1 MELNTI
7 PNTGT
12 WGDASNLINLNNRK
26 LASEV
31 SKALSSTGKFK
42 GWFRSE
48 SLLFSRYPVPSAGFT
63 AWVGNP
69 YPGTV
74 YGCDKDG
81 IWTDTGVVPSIP
93 SVSMDGYATS
103 DELEAA
109 LSIVS
114 DNGLAVGSK
123 VLTSVDKSVTIEK
136 KYIMAS
142 SKTLVDGTTDIYLY
156 PVSSGSVYKVKAT
169 AYLQN
174 AYLYAFVSS
183 EDIGPSTIV
192 SGRTIP
198 PNSVDGYM
206 VAPAGASFLAI
217 PYVSS
222 FGWPPSVSR
231 VDDRSG
237 KPSLLERVNAV
248 TDGLSAEV
256 NRSTDKDK
264 VHDARLDKLSA
275 ALEDTG
281 ETLPMLLST
290 EGVIEGDGSISGA
303 SGHWSMVDY
312 YDVSLYGEVVVDTR
326 ISSGDRYL
334 YAFYSSTDPSPSSLV
349 LLGGKVYGGGG
360 LTGKVLEVPQGA
372 VMLALSRTS
381 DKSSG
386 VHTRVFGIS
395 GLRNDL
401 TAIEKKHDG
410 DVSSLTSALEDTGE
424 SIQASWVREGVIT
437 DDGGIGG
444 SSGSWMFVEA
454 YLVEGERQVVAYTR
468 ISSGDYRLYAF
479 YSSTDPSPSS
489 LVLLGG
495 KVYGGGMVN
504 ATLDVPSGAVL
515 LVLLRT
521 ADNRC
526 SVRRRAFGIGG
537 LRKDVNAVTD
547 RVSNEVVPLLEQTAE
562 TAGEAYDTLGIKY
575 MPVDGEPLEASA
587 TYSGQYL
594 VYSSKTLYPVNGNDI
609 IVFPVSGGDSYRVVT
624 RAYLQNAYLYA
635 FLNGAVPGKDTIL
648 SGHNASVFNSVD
660 EVLEAPSGA
669 THLAVTYQRTAG
681 LYRTPVKVTYRKES
695 LLDNIGGFVPVH
707 TGNLFDKSQ
716 TEFDVQLGWV
726 GATGPLAGAVTT
738 GYIDLGPGKH
748 DGQMLSSTYLWSLC
762 CMYDQD
768 KKWLNSTNAY
778 NSVALAAGTR
788 YIRACYYSNESAS
801 AKVDLSMQEIA
812 DTLQLVTNSS
822 AADIMPYEGSEA
834 DTPEKLYIRG
844 LPYYR
849 ISGPFSGSIID
860 TLGDSLT
867 EARRYQKAISKLLG
881 CSVDIHGIGGT
892 TVSGTRAKAFW
903 TDERINALNPLAD
916 FIVIMGGTND
926 VSQNSPVGEIGFE
939 NLDTGTYAGAYNV
952 VLLKILHKYRILE
965 NDSFTGV
972 IQVTDRRH
980 VRIVLCTPPYNHS
993 LSSDRTQRERLEGY
1007 ASAVLQIGRL
1017 WNLPVVNTY
1026 WEAGMNDHT
1035 ASLYWNENDS
1045 VHFNDVGYYKLGAM
1059 MAHELMRF
1067 APVTE
1072 LNI

>member
-31 SKALSSTGKFK
+31 DKALSSTGKFK

-63 AWVGNP
+63 AWVGDP

-81 IWTDTGVVPSIP
+81 IWTDTGVVPSTP

-109 LSIVS
+109 LSIVA

-169 AYLQN
+169 VYLTN

-183 EDIGPSTIV
+183 EDIGPATIV

-198 PNSVDGYM
+198 PSSVDGYV

-222 FGWPPSVSR
+222 FGWAPSVSR
-231 VDDRSG
+231 VDERSG
-237 KPSLLERVNAV
+237 NLPSLLERVDSVA
-248 TDGLSAEV
+248 DGLSAEV
-256 NRSTDKDK
+256 ARSTDKDK
-264 VHDARLDKLSA
+264 VHDARLDELSS

-281 ETLPMLLST
+281 ETVPMLSSA
-290 EGVIEGDGSISGA
+290 EGVIESDGSVSGA

-312 YDVSLYGEVVVDTR
+312 YDVSSYGEVVADTR

-349 LLGGKVYGGGG
+349 LLGGKVYGGG
-360 LTGKVLEVPQGA
+360 
-372 VMLALSRTS
+372 
-381 DKSSG
+381 
-386 VHTRVFGIS
+386 
-395 GLRNDL
+395 
-401 TAIEKKHDG
+401 
-410 DVSSLTSALEDTGE
+410 
-424 SIQASWVREGVIT
+424 
-437 DDGGIGG
+437 
-444 SSGSWMFVEA
+444 
-454 YLVEGERQVVAYTR
+454 VV
-468 ISSGDYRLYAF
+468 D
-479 YSSTDPSPSS
+479 
-489 LVLLGG
+489 
-495 KVYGGGMVN
+495 

-537 LRKDVNAVTD
+537 LRKDVNAVAD
-547 RVSNEVVPLLEQTAE
+547 RVGNEVVPLLEQTAE

-575 MPVDGEPLEASA
+575 TPVDGEPLEALA
-587 TYSGQYL
+587 TYSDQYL
-594 VYSSKTLYPVNGNDI
+594 VYSSKTLSPVNGNDI
-609 IVFPVSGGDSYRVVT
+609 IVFPISGGDSYRVVT

-635 FLNGAVPGKDTIL
+635 FLSGAVPGKDTIL
-648 SGHNASVFNSVD
+648 SGHNASVSNSVD

-716 TEFDVQLGWV
+716 AEFDVQLGWV
-726 GATGPLAGAVTT
+726 GVTGPLAGAITT
-738 GYIDLGPGKH
+738 GYIDLGPGNH
-748 DGQMLSSTYLWSLC
+748 DGQMLSSTYLWTLC
-762 CMYDQD
+762 CMYDENR
-768 KKWLNSTNAY
+768 KWLNSTNAY
-778 NSVALAAGTR
+778 NSVALASGTR

-801 AKVDLSMQEIA
+801 VKVDLSMKEIA
-812 DTLQLVTNSS
+812 DTLQLVMDSS
-822 AADIMPYEGSEA
+822 SADIMPYEESESE
-834 DTPEKLYIRG
+834 TPEKLYIRG

-849 ISGPFSGSIID
+849 ISGPFSGRIID

-892 TVSGTRAKAFW
+892 TVSGARANAFW
-903 TDERINALNPLAD
+903 NDSRINALNPLAD

-926 VSQNSPVGEIGFE
+926 VSQNSPVGEIGFD
-939 NLDTGTYAGAYNV
+939 NLDTDTYAGAYNV

-965 NDSFTGV
+965 NDSFTG
-972 IQVTDRRH
+972 ITQVTARRH

-1045 VHFNDVGYYKLGAM
+1045 VHFNDDGYYKLGAM

-1067 APVTE
+1067 APVTD
-1072 LNI
+1072 I

>member
-31 SKALSSTGKFK
+31 DKALSLTGKFK

-63 AWVGNP
+63 AWVGDP

-81 IWTDTGVVPSIP
+81 IWTDTGVVPSTP

-109 LSIVS
+109 LSIVA

-169 AYLQN
+169 VYLTN

-183 EDIGPSTIV
+183 EDIGPATIV

-198 PNSVDGYM
+198 PSSVDGYV

-222 FGWPPSVSR
+222 FGWAPSVSR
-231 VDDRSG
+231 VDERSG
-237 KPSLLERVNAV
+237 NLPSLLERVDSVA
-248 TDGLSAEV
+248 DGLSAEV
-256 NRSTDKDK
+256 ARSTDKDK
-264 VHDARLDKLSA
+264 VHDARLDELSS

-281 ETLPMLLST
+281 ETVPMLSSA
-290 EGVIEGDGSISGA
+290 EGVIESDGSVSGA
-303 SGHWSMVDY
+303 SGHWAMVDY
-312 YDVSLYGEVVVDTR
+312 YDVSSYGEVVADTR

-349 LLGGKVYGGGG
+349 LLGGKVYGGG
-360 LTGKVLEVPQGA
+360 
-372 VMLALSRTS
+372 
-381 DKSSG
+381 
-386 VHTRVFGIS
+386 
-395 GLRNDL
+395 
-401 TAIEKKHDG
+401 
-410 DVSSLTSALEDTGE
+410 
-424 SIQASWVREGVIT
+424 
-437 DDGGIGG
+437 
-444 SSGSWMFVEA
+444 
-454 YLVEGERQVVAYTR
+454 VV
-468 ISSGDYRLYAF
+468 D
-479 YSSTDPSPSS
+479 
-489 LVLLGG
+489 
-495 KVYGGGMVN
+495 

-547 RVSNEVVPLLEQTAE
+547 RVGNEVVPLLEQTAE
-562 TAGEAYDTLGIKY
+562 TAGEAYDTLGIKHT
-575 MPVDGEPLEASA
+575 PVDGEPLEASA
-587 TYSGQYL
+587 TYSDQYL
-594 VYSSKTLYPVNGNDI
+594 VYSSKTLSPVNGNDI

-635 FLNGAVPGKDTIL
+635 FLSGAVPGKDTIL
-648 SGHNASVFNSVD
+648 SGHNASVSNSVN

-669 THLAVTYQRTAG
+669 THLAVTCQRTAG

-716 TEFDVQLGWV
+716 AEFDVQLGWV
-726 GATGPLAGAVTT
+726 GVTGPLAGAITT

-748 DGQMLSSTYLWSLC
+748 DGQMLSSTYLWTLC
-762 CMYDQD
+762 CMYDENR
-768 KKWLNSTNAY
+768 KWLNSTNAY
-778 NSVALAAGTR
+778 NSVALASGTR

-801 AKVDLSMQEIA
+801 VKVDLSMKEIA
-812 DTLQLVTNSS
+812 DTLQLVMDSS
-822 AADIMPYEGSEA
+822 SADIMPYEESESE
-834 DTPEKLYIRG
+834 TPEKLYIRG

-849 ISGPFSGSIID
+849 ISGPFSGRIID

-892 TVSGTRAKAFW
+892 TVSGARANAFW
-903 TDERINALNPLAD
+903 NDSRINALNPLAD

-926 VSQNSPVGEIGFE
+926 VSQNSPVGEIGFD
-939 NLDTGTYAGAYNV
+939 NLDTDTYAGAYNV

-965 NDSFTGV
+965 NDSFTG
-972 IQVTDRRH
+972 ITQVTARRH

-1045 VHFNDVGYYKLGAM
+1045 VHFNDDGYYKLGAM

-1067 APVTE
+1067 APVTD
-1072 LNI
+1072 I

>member
-31 SKALSSTGKFK
+31 DKALSSTGKFK

-63 AWVGNP
+63 AWVGDP

-81 IWTDTGVVPSIP
+81 IWTDTGVVPSTP

-109 LSIVS
+109 LSIVA

-169 AYLQN
+169 VYLTN

-183 EDIGPSTIV
+183 EDIGPATIV

-198 PNSVDGYM
+198 PSSVDGYV

-222 FGWPPSVSR
+222 FGWAPSVSR
-231 VDDRSG
+231 VDERSG
-237 KPSLLERVNAV
+237 NLPSLLERVDSVA
-248 TDGLSAEV
+248 DGLSAEV
-256 NRSTDKDK
+256 ARSTDKDK
-264 VHDARLDKLSA
+264 VHDARLDELSS

-281 ETLPMLLST
+281 ETVPMLSSA
-290 EGVIEGDGSISGA
+290 EGVIESDGSVSGA
-303 SGHWSMVDY
+303 SGHWAMVDY
-312 YDVSLYGEVVVDTR
+312 YDVSSYGKVVADTR

-334 YAFYSSTDPSPSSLV
+334 YAFYSSTAPSPSSLV
-349 LLGGKVYGGGG
+349 LLGGKVYGGGE
-360 LTGKVLEVPQGA
+360 LTGKVLEVPQDA

-401 TAIEKKHDG
+401 TALEKKHDG

-437 DDGGIGG
+437 DEGGIGG

-454 YLVEGERQVVAYTR
+454 YPVEGERQVVAYTR

-495 KVYGGGMVN
+495 KVYGGGVVD

-547 RVSNEVVPLLEQTAE
+547 RVGNEVVPLLEQTAE

-575 MPVDGEPLEASA
+575 TPVDGEPLEASA
-587 TYSGQYL
+587 TYSDQYL
-594 VYSSKTLYPVNGNDI
+594 VYSSKTLSPVNGNDI

-635 FLNGAVPGKDTIL
+635 FLSGAVPGKDTIL
-648 SGHNASVFNSVD
+648 SGHDASVSNSVD

-669 THLAVTYQRTAG
+669 THLAVTCQRTAG

-716 TEFDVQLGWV
+716 AEFDVQLGWV
-726 GATGPLAGAVTT
+726 GVTGSLAGAITT

-748 DGQMLSSTYLWSLC
+748 DGQMLSSTYLWALC
-762 CMYDQD
+762 CMYDENR
-768 KKWLNSTNAY
+768 KWLNSTNAY
-778 NSVALAAGTR
+778 NSVALASGTR

-801 AKVDLSMQEIA
+801 VKVDLSMKEIA
-812 DTLQLVTNSS
+812 DTLQLVMDSS
-822 AADIMPYEGSEA
+822 SADIMPYEESESE
-834 DTPEKLYIRG
+834 TPEKLYIRG

-849 ISGPFSGSIID
+849 ISGPFLGRIID

-892 TVSGTRAKAFW
+892 TVSGARANAFW
-903 TDERINALNPLAD
+903 NDSRINALNPLAD

-926 VSQNSPVGEIGFE
+926 VSQNSPVGEIGFD
-939 NLDTGTYAGAYNV
+939 NLDTDTYAGAYNV

-965 NDSFTGV
+965 NDSFTG
-972 IQVTDRRH
+972 ITQVTARRH

-1045 VHFNDVGYYKLGAM
+1045 VHFNDDGYYKLGAM

-1067 APVTE
+1067 APVTD
-1072 LNI
+1072 I

>member
-31 SKALSSTGKFK
+31 DKALSSTGKFK

-63 AWVGNP
+63 AWVGDP

-81 IWTDTGVVPSIP
+81 IWTDTGVVPSTP

-109 LSIVS
+109 LSIVA

-123 VLTSVDKSVTIEK
+123 VLTSVDKSATIEK

-169 AYLQN
+169 VYLTN

-183 EDIGPSTIV
+183 EDIGPATIV

-198 PNSVDGYM
+198 PSSVDGYV
-206 VAPAGASFLAI
+206 VAPADASFLAI

-222 FGWPPSVSR
+222 FGWAPSVSR
-231 VDDRSG
+231 VDERSG
-237 KPSLLERVNAV
+237 NLPSLLERVDSV

-256 NRSTDKDK
+256 ARSTDKDK
-264 VHDARLDKLSA
+264 VHDARLDELSA

-281 ETLPMLLST
+281 EALPMLSSV
-290 EGVIEGDGSISGA
+290 EGVIEGDGSVSGA

-312 YDVSLYGEVVVDTR
+312 YDVSSYGEVVADTR

-334 YAFYSSTDPSPSSLV
+334 YAFYSSTDPTPSSLV
-349 LLGGKVYGGGG
+349 LLGDKVYGGGE

-401 TAIEKKHDG
+401 TALENKHDG
-410 DVSSLTSALEDTGE
+410 DVESLTSALEDTGE
-424 SIQASWVREGVIT
+424 SIQASWVREGIIT
-437 DDGGIGG
+437 DEGSIGG
-444 SSGSWMFVEA
+444 SSGSWMFVES
-454 YLVEGERQVVAYTR
+454 YPVDGERQVVAYTR

-479 YSSTDPSPSS
+479 YSSTDPTPSS
-489 LVLLGG
+489 LIQLGD
-495 KVYGGGMVN
+495 KVYGGGVVDT
-504 ATLDVPSGAVL
+504 TLDVPSGAVL

-547 RVSNEVVPLLEQTAE
+547 RVDNEIVPLLEKTAE

-575 MPVDGEPLEASA
+575 TPVDGEPLEASA
-587 TYSGQYL
+587 TYSDQYL
-594 VYSSKTLYPVNGNDI
+594 VYSSKNLSPVNGNDI

-635 FLNGAVPGKDTIL
+635 FLNGAVPGEDTIL
-648 SGHNASVFNSVD
+648 SGHNASVSNSVD

-695 LLDNIGGFVPVH
+695 LLDNIGGFVPVR

-716 TEFDVQLGWV
+716 AEFDVQLGWV
-726 GATGPLAGAVTT
+726 GVTGPLAGAVTT

-748 DGQMLSSTYLWSLC
+748 DGQMLSSTYLWALC
-762 CMYDQD
+762 CMYDGNR
-768 KKWLNSTNAY
+768 KWLNSTNAY
-778 NSVALAAGTR
+778 NSVALASGTR

-801 AKVDLSMQEIA
+801 VKVDLSMKEIA
-812 DTLQLVTNSS
+812 DTLQLVMDSS
-822 AADIMPYEGSEA
+822 SADIMPYEESESE
-834 DTPEKLYIRG
+834 TPEKLYIRD

-849 ISGPFSGSIID
+849 ISGPFSGRIID

-892 TVSGTRAKAFW
+892 TVSGARANAFW
-903 TDERINALNPLAD
+903 NDSRINALNPLAD

-926 VSQNSPVGEIGFE
+926 VSQNSPVGEIGFD
-939 NLDTGTYAGAYNV
+939 NLDTDTYAGAYNV

-965 NDSFTGV
+965 NDSFTG
-972 IQVTDRRH
+972 ITQVTGRRH

-1045 VHFNDVGYYKLGAM
+1045 VHFNDDGYYKLGAM

-1067 APVTE
+1067 APVTD
-1072 LNI
+1072 I